1 MLGLILSRLSQQNIN
16 WNAQSVKQLLTPLY
30 LENTNSITPVM
41 IIINNVVCFSVL
53 RHNDRVEGQ
62 KYGVFGCIH
71 TRPNTHTHT
80 HYREQQRKYLLS
92 EPCVQAWVYVCE
104 HAWGC
109 VYSPLACCHD
119 SPMSHKPGSAKLRKS
134 GALLCHFI
142 VWHGAAAGRWRN
154 LIIKRKL
161 VILAWESEVSEREE
175 GWFNNH
181 WLNMRHE

>member
-71 TRPNTHTHT
+71 ARPNTHTHT
-80 HYREQQRKYLLS
+80 LS
-92 EPCVQAWVYVCE
+92 GTTEKVFAVRTMCTSLSVCV
-104 HAWGC
+104 
-109 VYSPLACCHD
+109 
-119 SPMSHKPGSAKLRKS
+119 
-134 GALLCHFI
+134 
-142 VWHGAAAGRWRN
+142 
-154 LIIKRKL
+154 
-161 VILAWESEVSEREE
+161 
-175 GWFNNH
+175 
-181 WLNMRHE
+181 